1 MMRHICRQKFNDLLE
16 EKKSVFNERKLDE
29 NFAKMDEIFAKR
41 GRKCRQKNI
50 EIHENFELK

>member
-1 MMRHICRQKFNDLLE
+1 MRHICRQKFNNLLE